1 MKIMKFNKILLIRI
15 MLKKKEL
22 KKNFS
27 EEQEGQEELKKD
39 PKELFNK
46 VKIQLMKVNKL
57 FSSNTMM
64 VKSNN
69 IIDHLLFRDGTGLI
83 IKFKYF
89 HLNSNK

>member
-1 MKIMKFNKILLIRI
+1 

-22 KKNFS
+22 KKKFS
-27 EEQEGQEELKKD
+27 EEQEEQEELKKD

>member
-1 MKIMKFNKILLIRI
+1 

-22 KKNFS
+22 KKKFS
-27 EEQEGQEELKKD
+27 EEQEGQEEPKKD
-39 PKELFNK
+39 PKKLFNK

-69 IIDHLLFRDGTGLI
+69 IIDHLLFRDGMALI